1 MFENF
6 DPNAI
11 QDLEGAR
18 QAIVHLLNLI
28 EDLTA
33 DLRAAQ
39 AEIQR
44 LRDENNR
51 LKGEQGKPTIKP
63 NKKPA
68 TPNPSQHSSERERH
82 KPQAWKKSSKVDQI
96 HVDRDQVVPIDPVV
110 LPPDGAFKGHEPVIV
125 QDLILRTDNVRFLK
139 EKYYSPAQ

>member
-1 MFENF
+1 VNI

-11 QDLEGAR
+11 QDLDGAR

-33 DLRAAQ
+33 DLREAQ

-51 LKGEQGKPTIKP
+51 LKGEQGKPDMKP
-63 NKKPA
+63 NTKPA
-68 TPNPSQHSSERERH
+68 APIREHHSSERERH
-82 KPQAWKKSSKVDQI
+82 KPQAWKKSHKVESTFRLIASRSCPWTPRGCRPMPSSKDAS
-96 HVDRDQVVPIDPVV
+96 R
-110 LPPDGAFKGHEPVIV
+110 
-125 QDLILRTDNVRFLK
+125 
-139 EKYYSPAQ
+139 